1 MLMQGEMYH
10 VTVKG
15 DTRLSFK
22 TKQKRGHQEVESLQ
36 NACALTSIHIISQ
49 MIGDLI
55 VLKLKKNKIV
65 EFVLDQVE
73 IPDKIGVAI
82 ASALE
87 SNTSLKTLYINIEM
101 NSART
106 HELGDVIGLA
116 LAAAIEKR
124 KLITDVHLG
133 ILHFFL
139 LFYEPDWHWRL
150 LLRKTIRY

>member
-1 MLMQGEMYH
+1 
-10 VTVKG
+10 
-15 DTRLSFK
+15 
-22 TKQKRGHQEVESLQ
+22 
-36 NACALTSIHIISQ
+36 

-133 ILHFFL
+133 ILHFFPCS
-139 LFYEPDWHWRL
+139 FTNR
-150 LLRKTIRY
+150 IGIGGCF

>member
-1 MLMQGEMYH
+1 MH
-10 VTVKG
+10 V
-15 DTRLSFK
+15 RL
-22 TKQKRGHQEVESLQ
+22 
-36 NACALTSIHIISQ
+36 LTSTHIISQ
-49 MIGDLI
+49 MIGD
-55 VLKLKKNKIV
+55 LKKNKIV

-87 SNTSLKTLYINIEM
+87 SKPSLKTLYINIEM

-124 KLITDVHLG
+124 KLITDLHLG
-133 ILHFFL
+133 ILHFPL

-150 LLRKTIRY
+150 LLRRIRY